1 MAKRR
6 NLKKEKALRNQA
18 YARKFRKRNTGRFGR
33 RFYNR
38 DNQENTE
45 GQDQDSDKQQSN
57 NGAADSPSS

>member
-18 YARKFRKRNTGRFGR
+18 YARKFRKRNTGRFGK

-38 DNQENTE
+38 SENQENNSE
-45 GQDQDSDKQQSN
+45 NQEDSDKQSN
-57 NGAADSPSS
+57 SSNTGATDS